1 MKAGRNLQ
9 SWRRRRRC
17 GNHQR
22 SLGSSC
28 RWGRS
33 SWSWWRAR
41 SPEAYHPVWTNRRQ
55 GRTAWWTG
63 RSPSLRWRDASCC
76 SSWAACETL
85 QATRWSFK
93 TTTITR
99 PTTGSSSRWR
109 GSSSKQLCCRWL
121 KELTD
126 VSVLTSDNESAGCVQ
141 CALTDLS
148 CTQERVFDSHLAS
161 GQTRAE
167 WWILPVAEKHWDES
181 GQHVHCKW
189 RWVT

>member
-148 CTQERVFDSHLAS
+148 CSRKECLTLTWHLDKRGRS
-161 GQTRAE
+161 GGSSLWQRNTGMSQDNMFIVSE
-167 WWILPVAEKHWDES
+167 GE
-181 GQHVHCKW
+181 
-189 RWVT
+189 